1 LLPNHI
7 KFSRKSELDNNKG
20 FSFIVSLVTDLEVEV
35 EVANFSRTKSG
46 NLMLVDSDGFCYL
59 INRKRDKRI
68 YWVCQRREKC
78 KVTAI
83 SDAEFIIKRGR
94 PSDHTHSPYPPPANR
109 FNAQPETDDI
119 SS

>member
-1 LLPNHI
+1 
-7 KFSRKSELDNNKG
+7 
-20 FSFIVSLVTDLEVEV
+20 
-35 EVANFSRTKSG
+35 
-46 NLMLVDSDGFCYL
+46 MLVDSDGFCYL

-83 SDAEFIIKRGR
+83 SDAEFIVKRGK

-109 FNAQPETDDI
+109 FNLQPETEDL
-119 SS
+119 SSWKFDRKL